1 MSGRKR
7 FTRVGGVA
15 IALLAALC
23 FLGPATHG
31 QIFGWR
37 TAVVGSSPV
46 SNMLPE
52 EIHEHAKSSVS
63 AAATRIRQQPSAL
76 SLRLPVAVYMSAL
89 LGAALLALLV
99 ARGSLF
105 SRAPDNFGRQRLIT
119 LGIDRR

>member
-1 MSGRKR
+1 M
-7 FTRVGGVA
+7 
-15 IALLAALC
+15 
-23 FLGPATHG
+23 
-31 QIFGWR
+31 
-37 TAVVGSSPV
+37 
-46 SNMLPE
+46 PE